1 MSTDT
6 DPGGHTGPS
15 FERDQGHKNSNFCYM
30 WGPSP
35 MMDRDRVLQLTA
47 IIHALL
53 EPQLV
58 ISLYLVSYFSISFSI
73 FLLTSLLS

>member
-6 DPGGHTGPS
+6 APGGPTGPS
-15 FERDQGHKNSNFCYM
+15 FEGDQGHKNSNFCCV

-35 MMDRDRVLQLTA
+35 VMDRDCVLQLTA
-47 IIHALL
+47 IIHAPL

-73 FLLTSLLS
+73 FLLISLLS